1 MKIYQRI
8 GKVVSRVSKLF
19 FGIVMIMSTQHL
31 YAGFDLVSS
40 YPGSQVFSS
49 TNQRHQTYT
58 LISGRMSYIHDEPPA
73 EEEGYKPEASK
84 TIQGMV
90 ERKIFDHRKED
101 SALDVAKNMLAELD
115 RKGFEILYQ
124 CSGTDCGDVAGWQL
138 FLSEKIDGSK
148 ESQVYVLARHPDDKN
163 GMWYLAFYVNEFSDI
178 PRSVIDVINTSDV
191 DFNNYVINVS
201 HLDDLLNSQKS
212 VRLKGVNFKFNSA
225 LLTDDS
231 QQALDQVI
239 LLLNK
244 NKKLRLEIAGHT
256 DDIGDQAYNLDLSV
270 RRANA
275 VRKYILEKGSIE
287 ASRLI
292 ASGYGETKPIVENIS
307 LINRQ
312 KNRRVELKKID

>member
-1 MKIYQRI
+1 MI
-8 GKVVSRVSKLF
+8 SRVSKLL
-19 FGIVMIMSTQHL
+19 FGILMIMSTQHL

-40 YPGSQVFSS
+40 YPGSQLFSKS
-49 TNQRHQTYT
+49 NQRHQTYT
-58 LISGRMSYIHDEPPA
+58 LISGPISYVQDDPPA
-73 EEEGYKPEASK
+73 EQEGYKPQRSK
-84 TIQGMV
+84 TIEGMV
-90 ERKIFDHRKED
+90 ERKIFDHREVD
-101 SALDVAKNMLAELD
+101 SALDVATNMLAELD

-148 ESQVYVLARHPDDKN
+148 ESQVYVLARHPDNKN
-163 GMWYLAFYVNEFSDI
+163 GMWYLAFYVNEFSDM
-178 PRSVIDVINTSDV
+178 PRSVIDVINTSEV

-201 HLDDLLNSQKS
+201 HLDHLLNSRKS

-231 QQALDQVI
+231 QLALDQVT

-256 DDIGDQAYNLDLSV
+256 DDIGDETYNMDLSV

-275 VRKYILEKGSIE
+275 VRKYILEKGSVE
-287 ASRLI
+287 ESRLI
-292 ASGYGETKPIVENIS
+292 ASGYGETKPIVANVN
-307 LINRQ
+307 LLNRQ
-312 KNRRVELKKID
+312 QNRRVELKKID

>member
-1 MKIYQRI
+1 MI
-8 GKVVSRVSKLF
+8 SRVSKLF
-19 FGIVMIMSTQHL
+19 FGILMIMSTQHL

-40 YPGSQVFSS
+40 YPGSQLFSTS
-49 TNQRHQTYT
+49 NQRHQTYT
-58 LISGRMSYIHDEPPA
+58 LISGPMSYVQDDPPA
-73 EEEGYKPEASK
+73 EQEGYKPQSSK

-90 ERKIFDHRKED
+90 ERKIFDHRKVD
-101 SALDVAKNMLAELD
+101 SALDVATNMLAELD

-163 GMWYLAFYVNEFSDI
+163 GMWYLAFYVNEFSEI
-178 PRSVIDVINTSDV
+178 PRSVIDVINTSDI

-201 HLDDLLNSQKS
+201 HLDQLLNSQKS

-256 DDIGDQAYNLDLSV
+256 DDIGDEAYNLDLSV